1 LNPSNS
7 QASGAKVVASV
18 DASGAT
24 STGFNV
30 QWSVNNVSLT
40 LMYLI
45 EYKEVQKIDL
55 KLRLC
60 AGTNSVIFWLRVQ
73 KL

>member
-7 QASGAKVVASV
+7 QAIGAKVVAAV

-45 EYKEVQKIDL
+45 EYKELI
-55 KLRLC
+55 
-60 AGTNSVIFWLRVQ
+60 
-73 KL
+73 